1 VNYSFACCY
10 PRTYTFKEITFINY
24 AGLVRGPVCY
34 GLSLL
39 VSHEGIWKHT
49 KGENQAE
56 MTEMM
61 ESVVHNTVICNVILT
76 TVIYGS
82 FMSLVRDCLI
92 KKSEKDEEEVTI
104 ENGKV

>member
-1 VNYSFACCY
+1 
-10 PRTYTFKEITFINY
+10 
-24 AGLVRGPVCY
+24 
-34 GLSLL
+34 
-39 VSHEGIWKHT
+39 
-49 KGENQAE
+49 

-76 TVIYGS
+76 TIIYGS

-104 ENGKV
+104 ENGKVEHHEAARFALEREFHEKRCHCLKSCGGRIVEWFRR